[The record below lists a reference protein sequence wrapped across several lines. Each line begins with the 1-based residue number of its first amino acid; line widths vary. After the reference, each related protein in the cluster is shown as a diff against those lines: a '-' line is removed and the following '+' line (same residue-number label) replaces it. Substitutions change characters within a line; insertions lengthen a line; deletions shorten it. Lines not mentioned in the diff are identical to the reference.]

1 MDMTTKTKCDCK
13 TNGGLCHYD
22 ALTRTKFFNG
32 MLLTDEHLR
41 AEQTYHRES
50 LKRLNRSLWGAGI
63 VCGLEVRK
71 LNKKETGLCIKVE
84 PGMALDCAGN
94 VIDVCKSLTIDLSQ
108 VCKEAYPDGCA
119 PEDVKPIT
127 KFLVIRYAEIA
138 ADPQPVLTPD
148 DECGPPGGGTKC
160 EGSKYR
166 EGFCLEF
173 RDECPNCP
181 PCGEKEEEEK
191 DGVVS
196 TFLKLQHSTKDDDE
210 VEGEMEKRKPDC
222 MDSPPCSTCDCD
234 CDDAAV
240 GLAKVVID
248 CDKNTVEVDT
258 DKCDC
263 RQYVWSPRLL
273 QWLICRLLGNIHT
286 VRPGITGLKNFV
298 PTSGS
303 FASNPLNAA
312 WKVSAAALR
321 APRSKGLYRD
331 VEEIKAQLA
340 KIESVIGP
348 KLKNKP

>member
-1 MDMTTKTKCDCK
+1 MTTKTKTECK
-13 TNGGLCHYD
+13 TKGLCHYD
-22 ALTRTKFFNG
+22 ALTRTKFFYG

-41 AEQTYHRES
+41 AEQTYHREA
-50 LKRLNRSLWGAGI
+50 LKRLNRHLWGAGI

-84 PGMALDCAGN
+84 PGLALDCDGN
-94 VIDVCKSLTIDLSQ
+94 VIDVCKSLTLDLSQ

-127 KFLVIRYAEIA
+127 KYLVIRYAEIA

-148 DECGPPGGGTKC
+148 DDCTPAGGGTKC

-173 RDECPNCP
+173 RDECPDCP

-196 TFLKLQHSTKDDDE
+196 TFLKLEASTKDDDE
-210 VEGEMEKRKPDC
+210 VESELEKRKPDC
-222 MDSPPCSTCDCD
+222 MDSPPCSDCH
-234 CDDAAV
+234 CEDAAV
-240 GLAKVVID
+240 GLAKLVID

-258 DKCDC
+258 KDC
-263 RQYVWSPRLL
+263 ECRKYVWSPRLM

-286 VRPGITGLKNFV
+286 VRPGITGLKNFA
-298 PTSGS
+298 PKSGA
-303 FASNPLNAA
+303 FAGNPLHAA
-312 WKVSAAALR
+312 WNVSAAALR
-321 APRSKGLYRD
+321 APGTRRLHRD
-331 VEEIKAQLA
+331 IEEIKVQLA
-340 KIESVIGP
+340 AVE
-348 KLKNKP
+348 KLAKAKRP